1 MYQRYYYFYSADEEP
16 EITWSRNGKTI
27 KKKKDKRVKIDWN
40 ISDDTHF
47 LEIKE
52 SVVEDSGKYTVNVSN
67 KSGSVEESVEVTV
80 KLPAQEPQQEVQEE
94 EVSADL
100 SAKSEE
106 KPEVSEEA
114 EVEAVVKLP
123 EFSMK
128 PEAVSVVQGEK
139 IIIKFCLVE
148 GMEMECCNKH
158 LCCFYLAWLRLNTFH
173 GVVIQIGTYYY
184 MHFKILT
191 WIGFMIY
198 LYLIMHFN
206 VFSFL

>member
-94 EVSADL
+94 EVSVEAAPDAEKAPEKKEEPKEVVEEPLEETKADK
-100 SAKSEE
+100 AEE
-106 KPEVSEEA
+106 KPS
-114 EVEAVVKLP
+114 VKLP
-123 EFSMK
+123 EFTLS
-128 PEAVSVVQGEK
+128 PEPVTVAEGEAFTL
-139 IIIKFCLVE
+139 KFRLVE
-148 GMEMECCNKH
+148 GTKRVNASN
-158 LCCFYLAWLRLNTFH
+158 YL
-173 GVVIQIGTYYY
+173 
-184 MHFKILT
+184 
-191 WIGFMIY
+191 
-198 LYLIMHFN
+198 
-206 VFSFL
+206 